1 MSVKKSFLNK
11 TKKELDK
18 YYEVRYSTIPTL
30 ENEIKMHQDN
40 IEDKINM
47 IYDGMPHSSRGL
59 IETRREKILD
69 KIIKLKMRID
79 ENKRY
84 LKFIENTVSNLDILY
99 SEMIKECYLKEVDKR
114 KSDDKLADKFNCS
127 TRSIQRYKK
136 QALEDL
142 TVAMYGIESYYK

>member
-1 MSVKKSFLNK
+1 
-11 TKKELDK
+11 
-18 YYEVRYSTIPTL
+18 
-30 ENEIKMHQDN
+30 
-40 IEDKINM
+40 
-47 IYDGMPHSSRGL
+47 
-59 IETRREKILD
+59 
-69 KIIKLKMRID
+69 MRID